1 MKLYRNHV
9 LVCGGGGC
17 QSSGCQ
23 TIRERLM
30 DSIKE
35 RGLEAEIKVVVTGC
49 MGPCSL
55 GPMMIVYPEAILYCR
70 LQPENVDVIVEKHL
84 YQGIPVE
91 DYFYRDPY
99 TDEPIGR
106 IQDIPFFTRQRKIAL
121 RNVGLIDPLSIEEYI
136 AFDGYFALAKA
147 VTLHTPE
154 DVIRIVKESGLR
166 GRGGAGFPTGLKWE
180 FTSKAK
186 EKPKYVVCNADEGD
200 PGAFMDRSIIE
211 GDRTV

>member
-106 IQDIPFFTRQRKIAL
+106 IQDIPLF
-121 RNVGLIDPLSIEEYI
+121 
-136 AFDGYFALAKA
+136 
-147 VTLHTPE
+147 HTSTE
-154 DVIRIVKESGLR
+154 DCIKKR
-166 GRGGAGFPTGLKWE
+166 GP
-180 FTSKAK
+180 
-186 EKPKYVVCNADEGD
+186 D
-200 PGAFMDRSIIE
+200 
-211 GDRTV
+211 